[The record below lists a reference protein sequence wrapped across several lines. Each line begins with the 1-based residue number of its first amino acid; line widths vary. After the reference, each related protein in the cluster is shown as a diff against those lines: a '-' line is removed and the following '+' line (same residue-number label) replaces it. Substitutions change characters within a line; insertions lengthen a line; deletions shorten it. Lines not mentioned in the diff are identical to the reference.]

1 MRASGVKV
9 LFVEVIND
17 DPDFLRQQFEDVARA
32 SPDYKGVDKDE
43 AVSRHTIYYVNIM
56 C

>member
-9 LFVEVIND
+9 LFIEVIND
-17 DPDFLRQQFEDVARA
+17 DPEFLRRQFEDVALT

-43 AVSRHTIYYVNIM
+43 AVSPPRI
-56 C
+56 